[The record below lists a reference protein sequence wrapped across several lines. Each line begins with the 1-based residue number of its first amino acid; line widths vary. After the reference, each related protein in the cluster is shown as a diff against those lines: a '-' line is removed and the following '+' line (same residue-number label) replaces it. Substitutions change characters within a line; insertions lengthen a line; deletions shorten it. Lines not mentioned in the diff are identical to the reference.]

1 MKMHPNKV
9 FLLFCLVSLTCCVSN
24 RNSFKKD
31 SLVIEA
37 RKWSRIEGK
46 IHQSN
51 WTKFNAITLDLIQ
64 GFKPVQKEVFSRY
77 GGDLKQKTEATGYF
91 YTKKINHKWWIV
103 DPEGYLC
110 WHVGVNGVRPGGSDR
125 NEKALAETFGTPEK
139 WITKST
145 ADLIELGFNGAA
157 CWSDVPLIE
166 YANQQNGTPLVYTMI
181 WNFYGSYGKQ
191 RKQLYQDG
199 LSFAVFDTAFPVFC
213 DNLALKLTETSN
225 DPNLL
230 GHFSDNELAF
240 NEKILDEYLS
250 LKNQYDPNY
259 VAAENWLKTNGFNT
273 ETISDSSRRLFLGFV
288 AEKYYQIVSQ
298 AIKKHDPHHL
308 YLGSRLHGKP
318 KHNAAIFK
326 AAGKYSD
333 ILSVN
338 YYGQWE
344 PSQKH
349 FDEWAQWADKP
360 LIITEFYTKG
370 EDSGMANTSGA
381 GWTVRTQKDRGIFY
395 QNFCIKLLQMN
406 NCVGW
411 HWFRYMDNDPS
422 DETADPSNNDSNKGI
437 VDNFYTYYTP
447 LINQMQL
454 LNMNRYRLIEY
465 FRERLVVK

>member
-1 MKMHPNKV
+1 M
-9 FLLFCLVSLTCCVSN
+9 
-24 RNSFKKD
+24 
-31 SLVIEA
+31 
-37 RKWSRIEGK
+37 
-46 IHQSN
+46 
-51 WTKFNAITLDLIQ
+51 
-64 GFKPVQKEVFSRY
+64 
-77 GGDLKQKTEATGYF
+77 
-91 YTKKINHKWWIV
+91 
-103 DPEGYLC
+103 
-110 WHVGVNGVRPGGSDR
+110 
-125 NEKALAETFGTPEK
+125 
-139 WITKST
+139 
-145 ADLIELGFNGAA
+145 
-157 CWSDVPLIE
+157 
-166 YANQQNGTPLVYTMI
+166 
-181 WNFYGSYGKQ
+181 
-191 RKQLYQDG
+191 
-199 LSFAVFDTAFPVFC
+199 
-213 DNLALKLTETSN
+213 
-225 DPNLL
+225 
-230 GHFSDNELAF
+230 
-240 NEKILDEYLS
+240 
-250 LKNQYDPNY
+250 
-259 VAAENWLKTNGFNT
+259 
-273 ETISDSSRRLFLGFV
+273 
-288 AEKYYQIVSQ
+288 SQ
-298 AIKKHDPHHL
+298 AIKKYDPNHL

-326 AAGKYSD
+326 AAGKYTD